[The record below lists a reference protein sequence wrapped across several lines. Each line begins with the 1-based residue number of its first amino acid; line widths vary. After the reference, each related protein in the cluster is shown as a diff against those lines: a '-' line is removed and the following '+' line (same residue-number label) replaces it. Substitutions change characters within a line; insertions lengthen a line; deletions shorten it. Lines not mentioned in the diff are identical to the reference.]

1 MNFLGKNIRH
11 LRKKF
16 SQTQSE
22 LADMMGKGQTTIGNW
37 ENGVSEPNVEELLLL
52 SNYFG
57 TPVDIL
63 LKVDLSLTNWEIGN
77 AGKDDKKNSVIKEYD
92 HQSAEMSVVKEPEDT
107 NFTYILGRLDKMQQ
121 QIDLLSTKLKG
132 K

>member
-1 MNFLGKNIRH
+1 
-11 LRKKF
+11 
-16 SQTQSE
+16 
-22 LADMMGKGQTTIGNW
+22 MMSKGQTTIGNW

-63 LKVDLSLTNWEIGN
+63 LKVDLSLTNWEIGKV
-77 AGKDDKKNSVIKEYD
+77 GKDNKKGAATKEYD
-92 HQSAEMSVVKEPEDT
+92 HPSGDITMVKEPEGT
-107 NFTYILGRLDKMQQ
+107 NFTYIMDRLEKMQQ
-121 QIDLLSTKLKG
+121 QIDLLNTRLKS